1 MAKLK
6 DLLPK
11 VTTDKSTITIQGV
24 KLPVAFTMM
33 SMEYVQEAY
42 GKSFQQFQSDFDKI
56 LNKKNVTL
64 GPKELR
70 LVNSLI
76 YAMVRTGGTETT
88 VDELMNAIP
97 FNEMQSVYTAA
108 MKIFNTSFF
117 QTEDAEKLG
126 AKK

>member
-1 MAKLK
+1 MAKLA

-11 VTTDKSTITIQGV
+11 AGSAKTITIRGV
-24 KLPVAFTMM
+24 EIPVAFTML

-42 GKSFQQFQSDFDKI
+42 GKSFSQFQSDFDKI
-56 LNKKNVTL
+56 LTRKSATKM
-64 GPKELR
+64 GPKELK

-88 VDELMNAIP
+88 PEELMNAIP
-97 FNEMQSVYTAA
+97 FSDLQNVYGKV
-108 MKIFNTSFF
+108 MEVFNADFF
-117 QTEDAEKLG
+117 QPEDSEKLG